1 MKFIPQMTAIIRQGV
16 TAVLLILCASMTAQ
30 NAAEEIKAEP
40 QRSGGLIYSLP
51 TDTHPTDTPAPGGKK
66 PFYISHYGCSAAYY
80 LEDQKDYEIPL
91 ATMAKAD
98 SMNVLTP
105 LGKDV
110 LRRLRL
116 VYEDAKLR
124 AGELTIKGA
133 QQMRLMAQE
142 MVDLA
147 QTKRE

>member
-16 TAVLLILCASMTAQ
+16 TAVLLMLCASMTAQ

-40 QRSGGLIYSLP
+40 QCSGGLIYSLP

-98 SMNVLTP
+98 SMNVLS
-105 LGKDV
+105 
-110 LRRLRL
+110 RRADHQRRPAN
-116 VYEDAKLR
+116 ETIG
-124 AGELTIKGA
+124 AGDGGA
-133 QQMRLMAQE
+133 FP
-142 MVDLA
+142 
-147 QTKRE
+147 